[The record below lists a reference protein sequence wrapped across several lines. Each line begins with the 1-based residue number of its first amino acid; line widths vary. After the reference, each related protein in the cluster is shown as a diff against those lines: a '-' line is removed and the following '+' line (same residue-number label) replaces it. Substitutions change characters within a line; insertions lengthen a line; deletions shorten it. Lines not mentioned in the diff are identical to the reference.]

1 MGDRSDKAFSMMT
14 AAASDTVI
22 GDIINKV
29 SETYISKDERL
40 TNFDEW
46 YRTHGKGGESRG
58 RGIPRH
64 RRRRDYLALKAV
76 WEEAGSPL
84 ISTKAHTEEFEK
96 KFPGRAHAVDKP
108 FYYGRTGFG
117 RDTIYN
123 IKNYEDLFAEL
134 AHTYKDK
141 DKGIIGRF
149 IEKTR
154 YGFEHDDPTRKRK
167 KEGDFGMYDT
177 KTIDFPEWTEKLGL
191 KDVWSLETQA
201 HGVGPQYKGEGGI
214 GREKILMKQYK
225 DLYSQPLEDLEKN
238 YG

>member
-1 MGDRSDKAFSMMT
+1 MANSDNKAFDMMID
-14 AAASDTVI
+14 AASDTVI
-22 GDIINKV
+22 GDIINKI

-40 TNFDEW
+40 TNFDKW
-46 YRTHGKGGESRG
+46 YDRYGKGRASRG
-58 RGIPRH
+58 GIPRH

-84 ISTKAHTEEFEK
+84 ISTKAHTEKFEK
-96 KFPGRAHAVDKP
+96 KFPGRAHAVSKP

-141 DKGIIGRF
+141 NKGIIGRL

-154 YGFEHDDPTRKRK
+154 YGFEHDDPTPKRK
-167 KEGDFGMYDT
+167 KEGDFGMYDK
-177 KTIDFPEWTEKLGL
+177 KTIDFPEWTEKLGF
-191 KDVWSLETQA
+191 KDWWSLETQA

-214 GREKILMKQYK
+214 GREKILYKQYK
-225 DLYSQPLEDLEKN
+225 DLYSRHLEDLEKS